1 MAKEVSAFLWSEG
14 LNDATDLPHQAWN
27 SVLGGLAQ
35 MGLQFAERHL
45 NWVEVGRIGRQ
56 ILRCCSRRFDRLL
69 DAGDFVYRQVVH
81 RDNFTAL
88 ECGNEELLYP
98 GEKHRPIHRPLK
110 HARRGHPVQT
120 KPRHKGDCLPMAVRR
135 VADQSLTAR
144 TAAAKPHHH
153 GIRAGLIDKHQFRGV
168 EQALLAHPAA
178 AGAGHLGA
186 LLLRRVQSFF

>member
-14 LNDATDLPHQAWN
+14 LNDATDLPHQAWD

-45 NWVEVGRIGRQ
+45 NWVEVGRIGRK
-56 ILRCCSRRFDRLL
+56 ITRCCSRRFDRLG

-81 RDNFTAL
+81 CDNITAL
-88 ECGNEELLYP
+88 ECRNEELLDP

-110 HARRGHPVQT
+110 HARRRHPVQT
-120 KPRHKGDCLPMAVRR
+120 KTCNEGDCLPVAVGR
-135 VADQSLTAR
+135 VADQTLAAR

-153 GIRAGLIDKHQFRGV
+153 GVRAGLIDKYQFRRV
-168 EQALLAHPAA
+168 EHALLAHPAA
-178 AGAGHLGA
+178 AGADHLGA